1 MTSDTATEA
10 KPGLRPIVDYLV
22 MPDENSLE
30 GAYLRGLQCKTCR
43 TVFLYAPTRRYCAV
57 CNGNAEDQFSDVQLS
72 DEGEVWVYTIVHQ
85 SWPGIPTPFV
95 GGIID
100 VGVEGDAEQKVAV
113 RANIVGVEPDPK
125 KVTVGMKVRGK
136 ATATHKDKDGNDV
149 VVWQFE
155 PA

>member
-22 MPDENSLE
+22 MPEENNLE
-30 GAYLRGLQCKTCR
+30 GAYLRGLQCKNCR

-57 CNGNAEDQFSDVQLS
+57 CNGNDEDQFTDVQLS
-72 DEGEVWVYTIVHQ
+72 DAGEVWVYTIVHQ

-100 VGVEGDAEQKVAV
+100 VGVEGDPERKVAV
-113 RANIVGVEPDPK
+113 RANIVGVEADPK
-125 KVTVGMKVRGK
+125 KITLGMKVRGK
-136 ATATHKDKDGNDV
+136 AAVAHKDKDGNDV

>member
-1 MTSDTATEA
+1 MTNDTATEA
-10 KPGLRPIVDYLV
+10 KPGLRPIVDYLI
-22 MPDENSLE
+22 MPNENSLE
-30 GAYLRGLQCKTCR
+30 GAYLQGLQCKACP

-57 CNGNAEDQFSDVQLS
+57 CNGKDEDLFSKVRLK
-72 DEGEVWVYTIVHQ
+72 DEGEVWVFTVVHQ

-100 VGVEGDAEQKVAV
+100 VGVEGDAEAKVAV

-125 KVTVGMKVRGK
+125 NLQMGMKVRGK
-136 ATATHKDKDGNDV
+136 AAVAHKDKDGNDV
-149 VVWQFE
+149 VVWHFE